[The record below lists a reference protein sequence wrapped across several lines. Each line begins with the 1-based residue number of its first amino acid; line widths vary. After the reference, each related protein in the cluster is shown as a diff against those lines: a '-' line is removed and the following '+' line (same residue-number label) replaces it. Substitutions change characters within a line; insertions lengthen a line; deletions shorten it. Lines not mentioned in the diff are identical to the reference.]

1 MRAELEKLRMHLE
14 NLESAD
20 LALTQQHLADVAREC
35 EQPVPDKHI
44 IGQALEQAL
53 EEAKVTHAFSDLL
66 DTVEPLVER
75 VVAWLGE
82 DWRHI
87 HNVLRSKE
95 LGKKY
100 PIVMEAYNPQWER
113 RCQEEAQFLLAQFG
127 PDIILRTEHF
137 GSTAVPGL
145 AAKPVIDIMVEIP
158 SFEVAEQTIVPQ
170 LDAQEYRYFWISN
183 SRPGHM
189 MFIKGY
195 GPDGY
200 QEGVQC
206 YHLHM
211 APGDHTLWDRLL
223 FRDYLRKYPE
233 TARRYAELKA
243 RLAERYRHDR
253 EAYTNG
259 KTEFVTQVMKKA
271 RREVAV

>member
-1 MRAELEKLRMHLE
+1 MRAELEKLRTYLE
-14 NLESAD
+14 GLEGAD
-20 LALTQQHLADVAREC
+20 PVIMRQYLANIVREC
-35 EQPVPDKHI
+35 KQSVPDRHI

-53 EEAKVTHAFSDLL
+53 EEAKETHAFSEIL

-75 VVAWLGE
+75 VVAWLGQ

-100 PIVMEAYNPQWER
+100 PIVMEAYNPQWES
-113 RCQEEAQFLLAQFG
+113 CYQEEAQFLLAQFG

-145 AAKPVIDIMVEIP
+145 AAKPVVDILVEIP

-170 LDAQEYRYFWISN
+170 LEAQAYRYFWVSN

-189 MFIKGY
+189 MFVKGY

-200 QEGVQC
+200 QVGVQR

-211 APGDHTLWDRLL
+211 APGDHTLWERLL

-233 TARRYAELKA
+233 TARQYADLKA

-253 EAYTNG
+253 EAYTGG
-259 KTEFVTQVMKKA
+259 KTDFVTQVMEKA
-271 RREVAV
+271 GRELAV